1 MRILKTSMLTAMTCF
16 SLCLA
21 QTGFAEDRPFK
32 GHAEGVISFTS
43 ETTADIDATGE
54 ATHLGHFSRH
64 ESLTIDGP
72 FIYGSLIFTV
82 ANGDELHAEFLGMFV
97 SPNDAIGTYCF
108 DGGTGRFEDATGEA
122 DFTASTPDFINMAVT
137 FEGTLSY

>member
-1 MRILKTSMLTAMTCF
+1 MRILKTSMLTTMTCL

-21 QTGFAEDRPFK
+21 QTGFAADRPFK

-43 ETTADIDATGE
+43 PTTAVTDLTGE
-54 ATHLGHFSRH
+54 ATHLGRFTRH
-64 ESLTIDGP
+64 ESLTIEGP
-72 FIYGSLIFTV
+72 FIFGSIIFTA
-82 ANGDELHAEFLGMFV
+82 ANGDELYADVFGMFV
-97 SPNDAIGTYCF
+97 SANDAVGTYFF

-122 DFTASTPDFINMAVT
+122 DFIASTPDFVNLAVT